1 MTTVFY
7 PQNAYFLD
15 THGGGNPDYPVGA
28 ENTPSSF
35 DQWANWDLCN
45 MASVIA
51 IGILADDQ
59 AMFDNAVNYFYS
71 GIGEGRID
79 HLVWKIYED
88 GLGQVQEVS
97 DMNNRPLTTVR
108 SGPGTFD
115 LGHSLGWS
123 IRSNGLQP
131 RRRLIRL
138 PEQSDI
144 GRCRIRGQI

>member
-1 MTTVFY
+1 
-7 PQNAYFLD
+7 
-15 THGGGNPDYPVGA
+15 
-28 ENTPSSF
+28 
-35 DQWANWDLCN
+35 

-59 AMFDNAVNYFYS
+59 AMFDKAVNYFYS

-97 DMNNRPLTTVR
+97 DTKDRTLTVVR
-108 SGPGTFD
+108 SGPRTFNFGHR
-115 LGHSLGWS
+115 LGRS

-131 RRRLIRL
+131 RR
-138 PEQSDI
+138 
-144 GRCRIRGQI
+144 